1 MQTLGLQ
8 GNIRLRGPTS
18 LFQAWLLETCQVARA
33 ETDLMVPWVS
43 KKVLSDMRSGFGDF
57 PPRNE
62 DTYLV
67 FIRKPNDPLFKER
80 LSKSSSSWG
89 TYQCTETVIFLG
101 MLDPWP
107 PKTNKK
113 FGWNADVVA
122 DSVGVYNCWPVAE
135 APHCCFNRTVY
146 IYILHANICVYIYI

>member
-1 MQTLGLQ
+1 MRPVFVSLELEGSVSKCFCQIQGVFPQTSNQVNIQDVARVFQLLICKHLVLQ

-89 TYQCTETVIFLG
+89 TYQCTETVIFLAPQNQQNLAG
-101 MLDPWP
+101 ML
-107 PKTNKK
+107 T
-113 FGWNADVVA
+113 
-122 DSVGVYNCWPVAE
+122 
-135 APHCCFNRTVY
+135 
-146 IYILHANICVYIYI
+146 